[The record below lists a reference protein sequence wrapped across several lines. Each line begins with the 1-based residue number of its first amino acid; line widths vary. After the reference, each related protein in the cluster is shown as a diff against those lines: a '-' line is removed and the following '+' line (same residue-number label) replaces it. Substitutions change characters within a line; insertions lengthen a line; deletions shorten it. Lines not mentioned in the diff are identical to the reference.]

1 MQPSGTYVARAWAYQ
16 AAVLDGSIAACKWVR
31 LACERNARD
40 LARAAAGQA
49 PWRFDVEAAERPCRA
64 AEELPHV
71 KGPKAKLLRGIV
83 DGKPGWRWQ
92 TIELEPWQ
100 CWFVCVLFG
109 WLWTDTG
116 FRRFQR
122 ALLMVPRKN
131 AKTTLLAVICLYML
145 ACDGEVGADVFSAAT
160 KAEQARIVF
169 QIAKL
174 MTKRSPTFQ
183 AYFGAQPLESK
194 ITVEATGSEFSPL
207 SADDKTLDGLN
218 PYFAAVDELHAHKTR
233 GVWDVLVTAQGSRDQ
248 PMLLAISTAGFNLG
262 GICHEVLT
270 YGLKVLEGQFED
282 DQFLCVNYT
291 IDEEDKP
298 FWDTEPVLQ
307 KANPNWGV
315 SINPRTLLADARAAR
330 RSPAATNN
338 FLCKHLNVWV
348 RAASPWMPMDA
359 WAVCAEPALQLEA
372 FLEASRCI
380 VTVDLAEVKDIASVV
395 VSGLFPDG
403 TVRAV
408 AKHFYPEAAIAAS
421 PVAQLAGWVEQGY
434 IIKTPGEVHDFEALE
449 EEVATV
455 FDQVRAMRVSFDRAM
470 AAYMMQRLQ
479 KRLGE
484 DVVTV
489 VAQNVKTFNPAMK
502 ALRGRV
508 QARTFVHTGDP
519 VLAWM
524 VSNVAEKQ
532 THLEESYPVK
542 ANGKDSPEKIDG
554 AVALLM
560 GVSELLAAEEDSA
573 PWNDPTYRLPE
584 VGL

>member
-1 MQPSGTYVARAWAYQ
+1 MRPPGYYVERALAYQ
-16 AAVLDGSIAACKWVR
+16 AAVLAGDLPACRWVQ

-40 LARAAAGQA
+40 LALAAAGQA

-71 KGPKAKLLRGIV
+71 KGPKAKLLRQVVG
-83 DGKPGWRWQ
+83 GRLAWRWQ
-92 TIELEPWQ
+92 TLELEPWQ

-109 WLWTDTG
+109 WVWTDTG

-131 AKTTLLAVICLYML
+131 AKTTLLAVLCLYML

-169 QIAKL
+169 SIAKL
-174 MTKRSPTFQ
+174 MVKRAPEFQ
-183 AYFGAQPLESK
+183 AYFGVQPMESK
-194 ITVEATGSEFSPL
+194 ITVEATGSEFAPL

-218 PYFAAVDELHAHKTR
+218 PYFAAVDELHAHRTR

-248 PMLLAISTAGFNLG
+248 PLLLAISTAGFNLG
-262 GICHEVLT
+262 GICHEVLS
-270 YGLKVLEGQFED
+270 YGMKVLEQQFED

-298 FWDTEPVLQ
+298 HWDTEPVLR

-315 SINPRTLLADARAAR
+315 SINPRTLIADAAAAR
-330 RSPAATNN
+330 RSPSATNN

-348 RAASPWMPMDA
+348 RAASPWMPMEA
-359 WAVCAEPALQLEA
+359 WAACADPSLTLDD
-372 FLEASRCI
+372 FLTAERCVI
-380 VTVDLAEVKDIASVV
+380 TVDLAEVRDIASVV
-395 VSGLFPDG
+395 VAGRFVDG
-403 TVRAV
+403 RVKAI
-408 AKHFYPEAAIAAS
+408 AKHFYPEAAIEAS
-421 PVAQLAGWVEQGY
+421 PVAQLAGWAAAGAL
-434 IIKTPGEVHDFEALE
+434 IKTPGEVHDFEALE
-449 EEVATV
+449 EEIATV
-455 FDQVRAMRVSFDRAM
+455 FDQVRAVRVGFDRAM

-484 DVVTV
+484 EVVTV
-489 VAQNVKTFNPAMK
+489 VTQNVKTFNPAMK
-502 ALRGRV
+502 DLLGRV

-519 VLAWM
+519 VLTWM
-524 VSNVAEKQ
+524 VSNVAEKR

-560 GVSELLAAEEDSA
+560 AVSELLAGEPDA
-573 PWNDPTYRLPE
+573 DPDYVPVRTL
-584 VGL
+584 